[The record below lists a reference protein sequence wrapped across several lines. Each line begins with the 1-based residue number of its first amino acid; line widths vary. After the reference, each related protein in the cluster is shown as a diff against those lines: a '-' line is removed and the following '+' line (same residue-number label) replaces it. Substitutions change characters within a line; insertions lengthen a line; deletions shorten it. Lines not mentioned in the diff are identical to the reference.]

1 MSIKTRAHVLIEE
14 ELVKEIDRFVGK
26 RKRSSFISEAAR
38 KELKRLKQLS
48 LIKKLKGAWKDA
60 DHPELS
66 GKSGAYKWVRKLREE
81 DKKALRKK
89 LA

>member
-14 ELVKEIDRFVGK
+14 ELVREIDRFVGK
-26 RKRSSFISEAAR
+26 KRRSSFISEAAK

-48 LIKKLKGAWKDA
+48 LIRRLKGTWKDA
-60 DHPELS
+60 DHPELA
-66 GKSGAYKWVRKLREE
+66 GKEGTYKWVRRLREE
-81 DKKALRKK
+81 DKKSLRKK